1 MKLSF
6 ENKNSRKFIIIR
18 SIVAITVLPTLLLFL
33 TAFIMYTIVTITTL
47 PIIGITF
54 AAISTSILYLLI
66 WFIKNLTSPIK
77 GTSHRLTKDVHQYNK
92 QLEQNFIR
100 ITDKIL
106 NKLPE

>member
-33 TAFIMYTIVTITTL
+33 TVFITYTLVTLATL
-47 PIIGITF
+47 PIIAITF
-54 AAISTSILYLLI
+54 ASISAVIIYLLI

-77 GTSHRLTKDVHQYNK
+77 GTSHRLTKAMHQYNK
-92 QLEQNFIR
+92 QLEQAFIR

>member
-18 SIVAITVLPTLLLFL
+18 SIIAITVLPTLLLFL
-33 TAFIMYTIVTITTL
+33 TTFITYTIITLTTL
-47 PIIGITF
+47 PILAITF
-54 AAISTSILYLLI
+54 ASISALIICLLI
-66 WFIKNLTSPIK
+66 WFIKNLTSPIR
-77 GTSHRLTKDVHQYNK
+77 GTSHRLTKAMHQYNIQIEK
-92 QLEQNFIR
+92 HFIR